1 MAQIAVSDSPDLVE
15 GDDRRE
21 RLRSAVPVTVAVLAR
36 LGVLLAG
43 AFALR
48 SLVGFGVW
56 FLGAG

>member
-1 MAQIAVSDSPDLVE
+1 MAQITASDSPDLLE

-21 RLRSAVPVTVAVLAR
+21 RLRSAVPVTVALLAL

-48 SLVGFGVW
+48 GLVGFGVC

>member
-1 MAQIAVSDSPDLVE
+1 MAQITASHSPDLLE

-21 RLRSAVPVTVAVLAR
+21 RLRSAVPVTVAVLAL

-48 SLVGFGVW
+48 GLVGFGVW

>member
-1 MAQIAVSDSPDLVE
+1 MAQITASDSPD
-15 GDDRRE
+15 
-21 RLRSAVPVTVAVLAR
+21 LRSAVPVTVAVLAL

-48 SLVGFGVW
+48 GLVGFGVW